1 MTTTISTPL
10 PGNAAS
16 RLLRQLGADSMY
28 LIVGFPISLVAFSLS
43 FAVFW
48 LGVGTAIIVIG
59 IPIMVGSLYLARGF
73 ADLERVRLP
82 VVLRRPAPRPK
93 YRRPD
98 PTAGFWNRVSTP
110 VRDGQPWLDLMH
122 ACLGWIF
129 ATIGFVFVVAWWAV
143 AVGGVTYA
151 AWDWAI
157 PRRPDNKDLNQL
169 LGLSDTQ
176 AARITLY
183 TLVGAAF
190 LITLPLIARIFASV
204 SANIG
209 RALLCG
215 VAEVQERI
223 TDLDEQRT
231 AAVAAEATALRRL
244 ERDIHDGPQQRLV
257 RLAMDLGRARQQ
269 LDSDPA
275 AARITIDEA
284 LAQTRET
291 LDELR
296 ALSRGIA
303 PPVLA
308 DRGLPSALAALAGR
322 CTVPVN
328 LRVDPDVGRLAPIV
342 ENTAYFVVAE
352 ALTNVAKHSHARS
365 SAVTLVLTG
374 KRLAV
379 SIEDNG
385 LGGASVAKG
394 HGLAGLADRVR
405 ASGGQ
410 LQITSPTGGPT
421 LIRAELPCG

>member
-1 MTTTISTPL
+1 M
-10 PGNAAS
+10 PGNPAT
-16 RLLRQLGADSMY
+16 RFIRQLTADSMY
-28 LIVGFPISLVAFSLS
+28 LIVGFPLSLVAFILC
-43 FAVFW
+43 FTVFW
-48 LGVGTAIIVIG
+48 LGVGTAIIVVG

-82 VVLRRPAPRPK
+82 VVLRRPAPRPR
-93 YRRPD
+93 YNRANPD
-98 PTAGFWNRVSTP
+98 AGFWNRTTTAL
-110 VRDGQPWLDLMH
+110 RDGQSWLDLMH
-122 ACLGWIF
+122 ACLSWIF
-129 ATIGFVFVVAWWAV
+129 HTIGFVFIVTWWAG
-143 AVGGVTYA
+143 ALGGLTYF
-151 AWDWAI
+151 AWDWTL
-157 PRRPDNKDLNQL
+157 PRGGDNKDLNQL
-169 LGLSDTQ
+169 LGLPDTYG
-176 AARITLY
+176 ARVGLY
-183 TLVGAAF
+183 ALAGVVF
-190 LITLPLIARIFASV
+190 LITLPLIARIFALI
-204 SANIG
+204 SAYLG

-269 LDSDPA
+269 LDSDLD

-284 LAQTRET
+284 MGQTRET

-322 CTVPVN
+322 CTVPVH
-328 LRVDPDVGRLAPIV
+328 LRVDPDLGRLAAIA

-352 ALTNVAKHSHARS
+352 ALTNVAKHAHARS
-365 SAVTLVLTG
+365 SAVTVTLAG

-379 SIEDNG
+379 SVEDNG

-405 ASGGQ
+405 AAGGQ
-410 LQITSPTGGPT
+410 LQISSPSGGPT
-421 LIRAELPCG
+421 LVRAEIPCGDPA